1 MKRGYKLYQVII
13 IMIITA
19 IVSGFTIGT
28 ILYHGNIPLKNKQ
41 YIKYLE
47 NKNVIEFLEIYDE
60 ISNKYYKNTSKD
72 KLIQSA
78 IDGMLSSLSEEYT
91 TYLDKNESISMN
103 QTLNSTYEGIG
114 IYIKDNIIVKVINDS
129 PADKAGL
136 KPGDEIIK
144 INDILIES
152 KDIKE
157 IIEIINKSKEAINI
171 DVKRDEQTLSFVL
184 KVEKISVPSVEY
196 EEKDNNIGY
205 LKIKIF
211 SKNLDN
217 EIKEVLKTVDD
228 SKINKMIIDVRG
240 NTGGYLSQAHKT
252 SMLFLPKNSLI
263 YYLES
268 KDGLKA
274 YKDSDNNEK
283 DYKIVILINGETA
296 SAAEIFVS
304 ALKDS
309 YGAYLIGTKT
319 YGKGKVQHAHKL
331 TSGTTV
337 KFTSYRWLRK
347 DKSCVEGVGINPDL
361 YIENSYIY
369 NKDNKV
375 IGLKDSQLL
384 SAEEYLSS
392 IS

>member
-196 EEKDNNIGY
+196 KEKDNNIGY

-217 EIKEVLKTVDD
+217 EIKEVLKAVDD

-319 YGKGKVQHAHKL
+319 YGKGKVQHTHKL

-375 IGLKDSQLL
+375 IGLKDGQLL